1 MKLKSNIAVSESGF
15 MFDAGTGD
23 SYSLNPT
30 GKAII
35 NLLNEG
41 KSEAEII
48 DFFAKNYDVEKN
60 IFEHNF
66 HDFLSIINSMNLTE
80 EN

>member
-30 GKAII
+30 ARTII

-41 KSEAEII
+41 KSEPEII
-48 DFFAKNYDVEKN
+48 EYFAQNYDVEKN

-66 HDFLSIINSMNLTE
+66 HDFLSMIHSMNLTDD
-80 EN
+80 N

>member
-23 SYSLNPT
+23 SYSLNHT
-30 GKAII
+30 AKTIV

-41 KSEAEII
+41 KTEKEIM
-48 DFFAKNYDVEKN
+48 DFFSQNYDVEKG

-66 HDFLSIINSMNLTE
+66 HDFVSIIRSMNLTE
-80 EN
+80 DN